1 MLSEFAVGRF
11 FDWEEM
17 ANELSQTELV
27 NLSLMAAAQAVTL
40 ARIAVYLDTMI
51 EENHEDAV
59 IKQNQVAEKVNRA
72 LGYGKPA
79 NISF

>member
-1 MLSEFAVGRF
+1 MLSEFAAGRF

-27 NLSLMAAAQAVTL
+27 NLTLMAATQAVTL